1 MRKHSW
7 LILASLLTAG
17 VVSAADRT
25 ETWHK
30 LYSYDELNSSLVIN
44 DFTFVSARHGVAA
57 GFLLEKDG
65 KIKPTTL
72 VTNDGGQHWTFT
84 PVKDHKD
91 VPVSLFFRDANKGWM
106 VTDDAIWTTEDGGLA
121 WKKLTTLSDIERVYF
136 ANAEHGW
143 AAGDQKKVYETFD
156 GGKTWKDLA
165 AAAEPDSTPERT
177 IYNWIDF
184 AGPDAGIITGWNQ
197 PAVEARRVIPEWV
210 SPAHSSAVR
219 REAPHL
225 SIFLQTRNGGK
236 TWSPTTGSLFGHVTC
251 VRLSL
256 NGYGLG
262 IIQFKDAFDWPSEV
276 FRIDWTTGE
285 SSRVFREQNRLI
297 TDVAL
302 PPSGP
307 AYLAGIEKLDHLN
320 DSPIPGK
327 VKVLRSEDLDNWQEM
342 DVDYRATAHRVMISA
357 IDDKNIWIATDTG
370 MVLKLGATK

>member
-1 MRKHSW
+1 VRKHSW
-7 LILASLLTAG
+7 LILAGLLAAG
-17 VVSAADRT
+17 AVSAAENT
-25 ETWHK
+25 EGWRK
-30 LYSYDELNSSLVIN
+30 VYSYDELNSSLVIN
-44 DFTFVSARHGVAA
+44 DFRFLTAQHGVAA

-72 VTNDGGQHWTFT
+72 VTNDGGQHWTLT
-84 PVKDHKD
+84 PVKDNKD
-91 VPVSLFFRDANKGWM
+91 IPVSLFFRDSSRGWM
-106 VTDDAIWTTEDGGLA
+106 VTDDAIWTSEDGGRT
-121 WKKLTTLSDIERVYF
+121 WKKLTMLSDIERVYF
-136 ANAEHGW
+136 ASAEHGW
-143 AAGDQKKVYETFD
+143 AVGGQKKVYETFD
-156 GGKTWKDLA
+156 GGKTWKELA
-165 AAAEPDSTPERT
+165 AAVQPDSTPERT
-177 IYNWIDF
+177 VYNWIDF

-210 SPAHSSAVR
+210 SPTHSSSAR
-219 REAPHL
+219 REAPHI

-236 TWSPTTGSLFGHVTC
+236 TWNPTTGSLFGHVAC

-307 AYLAGIEKLDHLN
+307 AYLTGIEKLDHLN
-320 DSPIPGK
+320 DSPVPGK

-370 MVLKLGATK
+370 MVLKLVPAK